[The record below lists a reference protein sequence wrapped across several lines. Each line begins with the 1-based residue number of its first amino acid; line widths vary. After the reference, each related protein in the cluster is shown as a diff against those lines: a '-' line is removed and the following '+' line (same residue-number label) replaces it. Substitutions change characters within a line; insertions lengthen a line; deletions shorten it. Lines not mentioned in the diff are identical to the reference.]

1 MQLYVTVVRVTHS
14 LIREIV
20 HKLVPQHSME
30 ISLIILA
37 NLVVL
42 VVQAVVDHRVTNVLN
57 VKMVTI

>member
-1 MQLYVTVVRVTHS
+1 MQLYVTVARVTHF

-20 HKLVPQHSME
+20 HKFVQQHSME

-42 VVQAVVDHRVTNVLN
+42 VVQAVVDHRVTNVLD